1 MQVVRLA
8 PDEMTNTVVPIA
20 LTHFQG
26 GYLDFMPH
34 EMQMRTQS
42 GPPRTSMLDDI
53 CFYIRTYA
61 NLINTGTPEGVLLF
75 AKKIVASHYLQ
86 HAQFMRSIISTTQFH
101 MSRKAAIRLEQFSG
115 EFVEAQW
122 SDGQALERR
131 MCEYCE
137 DLEGIMLQCRVPFD
151 PPHLDH
157 VKSWQDITTD
167 FQFLHRRLCDLRH
180 RAESLNSATI
190 GLAGMA
196 GNQQSRQEQA
206 LSLREA
212 KNMKTLTLLGL
223 IFIPLALISSIFSM
237 SQPYGPGGD
246 QFWVYFVV
254 SCPLVLLVLG
264 MFYLVNTKFKLG
276 VFNKVS

>member
-1 MQVVRLA
+1 MLKLQSDGSFDAPAEFTPQSLQQHFRTAGVSGASNYSRVYILEGLHPDFVSVLGEHFGMHPSFFVDHERVVVNADVAAKEADTLVLPSLLKSRQHCLIITDPPLQVVRLA
-8 PDEMTNTVVPIA
+8 PDEKTNTVVPIA

-61 NLINTGTPEGVLLF
+61 NLINTGTPEGILLF

-137 DLEGIMLQCRVPFD
+137 DLEGIML
-151 PPHLDH
+151 
-157 VKSWQDITTD
+157 
-167 FQFLHRRLCDLRH
+167 
-180 RAESLNSATI
+180 
-190 GLAGMA
+190 
-196 GNQQSRQEQA
+196 
-206 LSLREA
+206 
-212 KNMKTLTLLGL
+212 
-223 IFIPLALISSIFSM
+223 
-237 SQPYGPGGD
+237 
-246 QFWVYFVV
+246 
-254 SCPLVLLVLG
+254 
-264 MFYLVNTKFKLG
+264 
-276 VFNKVS
+276 